1 MIRRLA
7 LLLCLM
13 FPWLTT
19 QAQTLPTSF
28 DADFAVYVLGF
39 NIGTIK
45 QQMRCEHNNCT
56 LTNDASPPDWAKRFI
71 NESSFETIRLQVEA
85 QSLTWLSYH
94 KALTRRYDD
103 ETKQINTHL
112 LAEDN
117 RVYYPEKDLAWPKP
131 AYVFDMI
138 SLAYALQFYAQLS
151 SDLPAFVLQDEQ
163 RQQALNFT
171 TQAKHTQTHLNYKS
185 DMNARLYEWNT
196 DDFDVKVWL
205 IEELNLFPGRIEV
218 LNKREDRRIRLSLEQ
233 PPRYNEQ
240 N

>member
-1 MIRRLA
+1 MMRRLT
-7 LLLCLM
+7 LLFCLM
-13 FPWLTT
+13 LPALTT
-19 QAQTLPTSF
+19 QAHTLPANF
-28 DADFAVYVLGF
+28 DANFAVYVLGF

-45 QQMRCEHNNCT
+45 QQMRCHQQDCT

-71 NESSFETIRLQVEA
+71 NESSFETIRLQLDG
-85 QSLTWLSYH
+85 QNLTWLSYH
-94 KALTRRYDD
+94 KALTRRYDN
-103 ETKQINTHL
+103 ETKQIDTHL
-112 LAEDN
+112 IAQADQ
-117 RVYYPEKDLAWPKP
+117 VVYPEKALTWPKP
-131 AYVFDMI
+131 AHLFDMV
-138 SLAYALQFYAQLS
+138 SLAYALQFYAQQS
-151 SDLPAFVLQDEQ
+151 STLPAFVLQDDQ

-171 TQAKHTQTHLNYKS
+171 TQAKPSQTHLNYKS

-196 DDFDVKVWL
+196 DDFEVKVWL